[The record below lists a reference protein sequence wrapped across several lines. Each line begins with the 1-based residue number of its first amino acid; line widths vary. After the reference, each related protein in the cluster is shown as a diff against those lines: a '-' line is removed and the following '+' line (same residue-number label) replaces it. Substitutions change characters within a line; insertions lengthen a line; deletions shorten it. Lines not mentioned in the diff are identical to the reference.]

1 MTAYELEGLSVSEV
15 LPFPFLELNKDL
27 HCSKRN
33 KPWVTSRAL
42 IHIRTEILKHASV
55 TFSINYWVSK
65 WWWFDILPSSL
76 LTIACFPP
84 KNYVPVLKQR
94 GRRLNTAKQLS
105 DFTVFSVCGKH
116 TLFSLITLSATTQ
129 RVISSQLQLPE
140 GVKPE
145 QGLPQW
151 NWGTGQGWNDHRACT
166 MTLHPDRVLYMLM
179 PPSVTTEYCQ
189 SPTNHTALT

>member
-145 QGLPQW
+145 QGCHSE
-151 NWGTGQGWNDHRACT
+151 TGGLDRDETNTELVRWPCILTAFFTCWC
-166 MTLHPDRVLYMLM
+166 HPVSR
-179 PPSVTTEYCQ
+179 Q
-189 SPTNHTALT
+189 SIANHTALT